1 MGDNDPLDTQ
11 RYPPSPAAELAVCGF
26 DGACEIGRGGFGVVY
41 RCTQAD
47 LDRTV
52 AVKVLTVE
60 LDQENLAR
68 FYREQQAM
76 GRLTGHPNIVNILQV
91 GTTDSGRPYIVMP
104 YHSHDSL
111 DAHIRRDGPLPL
123 DHVLGL
129 GVKMA
134 GAVETAHRLGIL
146 HRDIKPGNILLTDY
160 GEPELTDFGIAH
172 IAGNFQTTTGVVT
185 GSPAYTAPEV
195 LAGEPASPP
204 ADIYALGATLFTALT
219 GHAAFERRSGE
230 QVLAQFLRITVNPAP
245 DLHEHA
251 IPGDVAAAITRA
263 MSREPDQRPATAA
276 ELGDNLRTLQRRRHL
291 PLDEMALP
299 TEPDTS
305 TTGRSE
311 GPEKPAHQPFTS
323 NPASTSSTT
332 GQLPLQLTS
341 FIGRR
346 RELTETK
353 NLLVRSRL
361 VTLTGIG
368 GVGKTRLAIQVA
380 ANAQRDYPDG
390 VRLAELGELH
400 EQSLLIET
408 VARALGSRDQSAR
421 PVREVLIEFLG
432 LKTLLLVLDNC
443 EHLVDA
449 VADLA
454 ETLLLSCPS
463 LQILATSREPL
474 GVGGEAVLRV
484 PPLGVPD
491 PAQAPTLRGL
501 PKYDAVS
508 LFAERAAAAVPGFT
522 LTEANAETI
531 AGICHRL
538 DGLPLAIEL
547 AAARLRAISPQ
558 QILSRL
564 TDQFALLT
572 RGIRDAP
579 TRQQTL
585 RLCVDW
591 SFELCTAREQ
601 LIWKRTAV
609 FAGSFEL
616 DAAQQVCGND
626 MNPDELLDTVTSL
639 IDKSILIREE
649 HGTVVRFRMLG
660 TLRAYGYDKLEQTSD
675 LLDLRRRHLDWC
687 EQLARAAETEWI
699 SERQLDWIAR
709 LKDEQPN
716 LREALE
722 FSTDNDPRT
731 GRRMAAALFWFWLA
745 QGLYNESRHWYEQLL
760 PRRAGPP
767 TLQTPTL
774 EKTKALYCASA
785 MAFAQGDLETGAA
798 LTDEVRTLPANVD
811 DSHTRAFVALID
823 GMRALYEG
831 DLTRAA
837 DRLETAL
844 APFGE
849 RRERTVEIA
858 VMYLLGM
865 VYDLSGLTAQAAERH
880 EQVLSI
886 TQQCGETVFRSYSL
900 WAMGIAAWRRGDAD
914 RSIPHFEQS
923 LELSRQIHSPRYAA
937 ACLEALAW
945 IASEQREPK
954 RAATL
959 LGAAEQLAHSIG
971 TSPVMYSKLIAYQQ
985 DCEQKTRIELG
996 NAAFT
1001 AAHRTGEQLGFDAAI
1016 TYALHEQPPD
1026 TSGTDTS
1033 ARLTRRELQVADLI
1047 AEGLTN
1053 QAIADRLFISPRTAQ
1068 GHVEHI
1074 LTKLG
1079 YTSRTQ
1085 IASWIAQQQPR

>member
-1 MGDNDPLDTQ
+1 MGESVPLDTQ
-11 RYPPSPAAELAVCGF
+11 RYPPSSAAELAACGF
-26 DGACEIGRGGFGVVY
+26 DDAHKIGRGGFGVVY
-41 RCTQAD
+41 RCTQTD

-111 DAHIRRDGPLPL
+111 DALIRRDGPLPL

-134 GAVETAHRLGIL
+134 GAVETAHRLDIL
-146 HRDIKPGNILLTDY
+146 HRDVKPGNILLTDY

-172 IAGNFQTTTGVVT
+172 ITGSFETATGVVT

-195 LAGEPASPP
+195 LAGDPPSPATDVYS
-204 ADIYALGATLFTALT
+204 LGATLFTALT

-230 QVLAQFLRITVNPAP
+230 QVLAQFLRITANAAP
-245 DLHEHA
+245 DLHQHA
-251 IPGDVAAAITRA
+251 IPDDVATAIARA

-276 ELGDNLRTLQRRRHL
+276 ELGEELRTLQRRRHL

-299 TEPDTS
+299 TEPDTPP
-305 TTGRSE
+305 TGQH
-311 GPEKPAHQPFTS
+311 PAPKKQAHQPFTS

-332 GQLPLQLTS
+332 GQLPLHLTS

-353 NLLVRSRL
+353 NLLTRYRL

-368 GVGKTRLAIQVA
+368 GVGKTRLAIQAA
-380 ANAQRDYPDG
+380 ANAQHDHPDG
-390 VRLAELGELH
+390 VRLAELSELH
-400 EQSLLIET
+400 DQSLLIET
-408 VARALGSRDQSAR
+408 VAHALGSRDQSAR
-421 PVREVLIEFLG
+421 PVREILIEFLEPQHV
-432 LKTLLLVLDNC
+432 LLVLDNC
-443 EHLVDA
+443 EHLIDA

-454 ETLLLSCPS
+454 ETLLRACPS

-474 GVGGEAVLRV
+474 GIKGEAVLRV

-491 PAQAPTLRGL
+491 PEQTPALRGL

-508 LFAERAAAAVPGFT
+508 LFAERAAAAVPGFA
-522 LTEANAETI
+522 LTEDNAETI

-547 AAARLRAISPQ
+547 AAARLRAISPE

-572 RGIRDAP
+572 HGSRDAP

-585 RLCVDW
+585 RWCVDW
-591 SFELCTAREQ
+591 SFDLCTAREQ

-626 MNPDELLDTVTSL
+626 MNPDELLNTLTSL

-649 HGTVVRFRMLG
+649 HGTEVRFRMLE
-660 TLRAYGYDKLEQTSD
+660 TLRVYGYDKLEQTGE
-675 LLDLRRRHLDWC
+675 LLDLRRRHLDWY
-687 EQLARAAETEWI
+687 EQLALDAEAQWI
-699 SERQLDWIAR
+699 SDRQLHWIAR

-722 FSTDNDPRT
+722 FSTDNDPRS
-731 GRRMAAALFWFWLA
+731 GRRTAAALFWFWVS
-745 QGLYNESRHWYEQLL
+745 QGLYNEGRHWYGQLL
-760 PRRAGPP
+760 DRRSGRP
-767 TLQTPTL
+767 TLDWFKCL
-774 EKTKALYCASA
+774 NSASV
-785 MAFAQGDLETGAA
+785 MAFAQGDFGAGA
-798 LTDEVRTLPANVD
+798 VFTDEARTLSANND
-811 DSHTRAFVALID
+811 DPLTLAFVAFAD
-823 GMRALYEG
+823 GIRALYEG
-831 DLTRAA
+831 DLTHAA
-837 DRLETAL
+837 NRLETAL
-844 APFGE
+844 VEFGE
-849 RRERTVEIA
+849 RGERTVEIA
-858 VMYLLGM
+858 ALYPLGL
-865 VYDLSGLTAQAAERH
+865 VYDLSGLTEQAIDRH
-880 EQVLSI
+880 ERVLSI
-886 TQQCGETVFRSYSL
+886 TQRCGETVYRSYSL
-900 WAMGIAAWRRGDAD
+900 WAMGITVWRQGDVD
-914 RSIPHFEQS
+914 RSIQLFEQS
-923 LELSRQIHSPRYAA
+923 LELSRLVRSPRYAA

-945 IASEQREPK
+945 IACERHEPQ

-959 LGAAEQLAHSIG
+959 LGAAEQLAQSIG
-971 TSPVMYSKLIAYQQ
+971 TSSVMYSKLVEYQQ
-985 DCEQKTRIELG
+985 DCEQKTRTELG
-996 NAAFT
+996 NT
-1001 AAHRTGEQLGFDAAI
+1001 AYASAHRTGEQLGFDAAI
-1016 TYALHEQPPD
+1016 TYALHAQMPHN
-1026 TSGTDTS
+1026 SGTDTS
-1033 ARLTRRELQVADLI
+1033 TPLTKRELEVADLV

-1053 QAIADRLFISPRTAQ
+1053 QAIAGRLFISPRTAQ

-1085 IASWIAQQQPR
+1085 IAAWVVERQHH